1 MIQSKNKSIL
11 KTEHNML
18 INRKIISAYSP
29 LPVNYNYDEVM
40 LYVPIAEEVWVKK
53 TIGEDLY
60 NKIQEEVDKNE
71 LSDETNALF
80 TEGCLLQYIAYATCL
95 EGLPFIAYKFTEVGV
110 VKSKSDN
117 SESVD
122 GKQLSYIEQHL
133 RRQVEFLK
141 ETVSKYIC
149 QRPDY
154 YPEADFCACGCD
166 CCSNGKGL
174 IMPNPNYQLFTNRR
188 KRTDLK

>member
-1 MIQSKNKSIL
+1 
-11 KTEHNML
+11 ML
-18 INRKIISAYSP
+18 INKKILMSYSP
-29 LPVNYNYDEVM
+29 LPRNYNYDEVM
-40 LYVPIAEEVWVKK
+40 LYVPIAEEVWVKR

-80 TEGCLLQYIAYATCL
+80 TDGNLLQYISYATCL

-110 VKSKSDN
+110 VKSTSDN

-122 GKQLSYIEQHL
+122 GKQLTYIETHL

-154 YPEADFCACGCD
+154 YPEADFCSCGCS
-166 CCSNGKGL
+166 CCNEGKGL
-174 IMPNPNYQLFTNRR
+174 IKPNPNYQLFSTRR
-188 KRTDLK
+188 KNTDLK